1 MNLTLTI
8 DVILIVLL
16 LATIVY
22 AVVLHRRLGVLRSEK
37 DDLEGFLDRM
47 SQATAKAD
55 ASLKG
60 IRQTA
65 EQAQA
70 LLNDPIAK
78 AQALRDELLFLIERA
93 DGSAERVAN
102 ATSTGPATGESPEG
116 GRETGGRRP
125 GPRPARRPVQSA
137 PTGSPAPAR
146 DAGESDAPDGA
157 RSQAERDLMNALRN
171 VR

>member
-1 MNLTLTI
+1 MNLALI
-8 DVILIVLL
+8 LDILLIVLL

-22 AVVLHRRLGVLRSEK
+22 AMVLHRRLGTLRSEK
-37 DDLEGFLDRM
+37 EGLETFLDRM

-70 LLNDPIAK
+70 MLNDPMSR

-93 DGSAERVAN
+93 DGSAERLAG
-102 ATSTGPATGESPEG
+102 ATSGKVREEPAAQAPA
-116 GRETGGRRP
+116 RK
-125 GPRPARRPVQSA
+125 PARRA
-137 PTGSPAPAR
+137 APAPQPQPQSQPEA
-146 DAGESDAPDGA
+146 AGEDGA